1 MYSELRFVPITM
13 DLAREVFSS
22 ILNQEKSGL
31 SIEEVQRIVATQYN
45 LTARDLKSETRVK
58 TVVRPRQVAM
68 YLARKLLDLGYAEI
82 GRSFGNR
89 DHTTVLHAE
98 AKIKELLAEDLEFKN
113 EVNRLETQINNSQW
127 TRT

>member
-1 MYSELRFVPITM
+1 MPITL
-13 DLAREVFSS
+13 DLAKEVFASV
-22 ILNQEKSGL
+22 LHQVKTGL
-31 SIEEVQRIVATQYN
+31 TLDELQRLVAAHFN

-82 GRSFGNR
+82 GRAFGNR

-98 AKIKELLAEDLEFKN
+98 GKVKKKCSTKIPISKVKSFG
-113 EVNRLETQINNSQW
+113 
-127 TRT
+127 